1 MEDKIQSI
9 TICMGSSCF
18 SRGNKKTV
26 NFLREYLKERGL
38 TDRILLKG
46 AHCMGECDKG
56 PLVQIENEHVYHV
69 NDIDLA
75 MILDKKLGLPEE

>member
-1 MEDKIQSI
+1 
-9 TICMGSSCF
+9 MGSSCF

-56 PLVQIENEHVYHV
+56 PIVKIDEAYIHHA

-75 MILDKKLGLPEE
+75 MILDKKLGLLED